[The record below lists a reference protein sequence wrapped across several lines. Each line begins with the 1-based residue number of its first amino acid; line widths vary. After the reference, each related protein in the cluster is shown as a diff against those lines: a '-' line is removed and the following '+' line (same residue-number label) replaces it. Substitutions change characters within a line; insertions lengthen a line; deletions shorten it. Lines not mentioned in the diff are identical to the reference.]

1 MVGFE
6 CVLNTHLANAIVIL
20 LLSGTYC
27 TYCTML
33 TIEKYVLFFNLLVLL
48 KIVENILTL
57 ISVRACE

>member
-6 CVLNTHLANAIVIL
+6 CVINTHLANAIVIL

-27 TYCTML
+27 TYRTML

-48 KIVENILTL
+48 KIVQNI
-57 ISVRACE
+57 I

>member
-27 TYCTML
+27 TML

-48 KIVENILTL
+48 KIVENI
-57 ISVRACE
+57 I